1 VIFKVLGILSALI
14 FLLCDTPYLSDTI
27 KGKIQPHRVMW
38 GVVLL
43 LNIVGF
49 ANQYAAGARN
59 SLWLFGAGALMT
71 GAIFLASLK
80 NGVGGYAKLD
90 IFSLAVA
97 IIGIVLWQTF
107 NSPILSVLANVLVAI
122 IALVPAFVKA
132 RKYPETENGIAYI
145 GGLTSSL
152 LAAIS
157 VGKIEL
163 ILLLLPITSVL
174 LQVYMVYLLYA
185 RPNLLGKN
193 AKA

>member
-97 IIGIVLWQTF
+97 IIG
-107 NSPILSVLANVLVAI
+107 SVLANVLVAI